1 MARDVGN
8 GLIYGMLHR
17 RLTIEALANVMG
29 FELGSV
35 ELPDE
40 PAAESWHELYD
51 STLDNLQVIV
61 PRIDDPARVA
71 VDEGSGA
78 RRSSTSR
85 RSTVPDARS
94 TDAELDDLTR
104 LLGTEPATVADGRR
118 ALERATSDGTVR
130 DEDYVAFL
138 WRQVQRD
145 DHLMRTASGA
155 LHDRTWP
162 PLTDAGAG

>member
-29 FELGSV
+29 LELATV
-35 ELPDE
+35 ELPGE
-40 PAAESWHELYD
+40 PPAEPWHALYD

-61 PRIDDPARVA
+61 PRIDDPLASQWTKGVARVLKYLKEI
-71 VDEGSGA
+71 DRSGRGSTTPNA
-78 RRSSTSR
+78 TTS
-85 RSTVPDARS
+85 
-94 TDAELDDLTR
+94 TR

-118 ALERATSDGTVR
+118 ALERATSEGAVR